1 MNTPGSDM
9 EAEPSWPRNLS
20 SAKRTSNMRVVVSVL
35 CMPMAIMVRVR
46 TIDTASFKT
55 LSPKTRMYKVL
66 STSSAWKM
74 ASVATGST
82 AEMSEPKTKLRLG
95 LKDVRH

>member
-1 MNTPGSDM
+1 
-9 EAEPSWPRNLS
+9 
-20 SAKRTSNMRVVVSVL
+20 
-35 CMPMAIMVRVR
+35 MAMMVRVR
-46 TIDTASFKT
+46 TMDTASFKT

-82 AEMSEPKTKLRLG
+82 AEMSEPNTKLRLG
-95 LKDVRH
+95 CGFKMMSDGGRIGEMGATVA